1 MVTIGRDSGSSIRLD
16 DERVSRRHAEL
27 RPGPDGWLL
36 VDLGSTSGT
45 FLGGERVQEVLLRT
59 TTTVRFGGANS
70 PNDVSFEPVTTAA
83 PAGWSAPGSGGPT
96 ELAAPVLLDPTVM
109 PGGVP
114 ARPGGVLAPN
124 AAAGATEVAG
134 DTLNVQFGSATRT
147 LHPGDVVV
155 VGRGS
160 PDLSTENPTVSR
172 SHVRISH
179 QGDAWYVE
187 DLGSSRGTFLD
198 GRKVTREP
206 VKGSMAFWLGPT
218 DAGERLVVVGA
229 GQSGSSV
236 KAKLRSPRITS
247 YVAIAAVVLAVAA
260 LVTVLVVR
268 SGSDSDQ
275 PVSSSQLR
283 AATVF
288 IQAGDYTGSGTIID
302 GERGLI
308 LTNAHVVRP
317 DAPGQGV
324 LWNETI
330 DQLPESPRDVVISL
344 SKDADEPAEPTY
356 VARVVAFDGY
366 LDLAVLEIVETI
378 GGSVIG
384 DDDDLD
390 LPSVPIGDSDEL
402 DQDSKLIIFGYPIG
416 VAGSKSS
423 TRTDGSV
430 AGFAPDARIRGN
442 RAWINTAA
450 DIASGNSG
458 GLAADEDGN
467 LVGVPTGERS
477 IDIDAISQIRPV
489 NLASD
494 LIAAAREGEQYES
507 PYITEADKEEIS
519 NVRFATPGN
528 AFSTTCRNREAERV
542 MALDSLSLMFDF
554 EKFPEGHQDLLVV
567 VTDSE
572 NRQLGFLTSDQDW
585 PVEWGTEGCAAVTVP
600 LQFDLVPGETVVATF
615 LVGPNYE
622 LTAAAVDVPV

>member
-1 MVTIGRDSGSSIRLD
+1 MTHPVRVRWAGGDRTFAGDTVVTIGRDSGSSIRLD

-206 VKGSMAFWLGPT
+206 
-218 DAGERLVVVGA
+218 
-229 GQSGSSV
+229 
-236 KAKLRSPRITS
+236 
-247 YVAIAAVVLAVAA
+247 
-260 LVTVLVVR
+260 
-268 SGSDSDQ
+268 
-275 PVSSSQLR
+275 
-283 AATVF
+283 
-288 IQAGDYTGSGTIID
+288 
-302 GERGLI
+302 
-308 LTNAHVVRP
+308 
-317 DAPGQGV
+317 
-324 LWNETI
+324 
-330 DQLPESPRDVVISL
+330 
-344 SKDADEPAEPTY
+344 
-356 VARVVAFDGY
+356 
-366 LDLAVLEIVETI
+366 
-378 GGSVIG
+378 
-384 DDDDLD
+384 
-390 LPSVPIGDSDEL
+390 
-402 DQDSKLIIFGYPIG
+402 
-416 VAGSKSS
+416 
-423 TRTDGSV
+423 
-430 AGFAPDARIRGN
+430 
-442 RAWINTAA
+442 
-450 DIASGNSG
+450 
-458 GLAADEDGN
+458 
-467 LVGVPTGERS
+467 
-477 IDIDAISQIRPV
+477 
-489 NLASD
+489 
-494 LIAAAREGEQYES
+494 
-507 PYITEADKEEIS
+507 
-519 NVRFATPGN
+519 
-528 AFSTTCRNREAERV
+528 
-542 MALDSLSLMFDF
+542 
-554 EKFPEGHQDLLVV
+554 
-567 VTDSE
+567 
-572 NRQLGFLTSDQDW
+572 
-585 PVEWGTEGCAAVTVP
+585 
-600 LQFDLVPGETVVATF
+600 
-615 LVGPNYE
+615 
-622 LTAAAVDVPV
+622 